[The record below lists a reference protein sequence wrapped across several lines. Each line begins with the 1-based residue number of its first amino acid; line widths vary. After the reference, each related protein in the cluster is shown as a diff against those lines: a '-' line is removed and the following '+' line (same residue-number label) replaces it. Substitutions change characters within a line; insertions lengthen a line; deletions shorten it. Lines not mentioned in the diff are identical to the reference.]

1 MKEMIPYN
9 GHCSVKQYVKNEAR
23 PSGLE
28 NFVIWALSGSVIDLE
43 IYQD

>member
-9 GHCSVKQYVKNEAR
+9 GHCSVKQYVKIEVR
-23 PSGLE
+23 PSGLK
-28 NFVIWALSGSVIDLE
+28 NFFIWALSGLVIDLE